1 MKIYHY
7 HSETLEYVGEGQ
19 ADESP
24 LESGVWLIPA
34 HATKA
39 VPPSPVEGKTRHFEG
54 GAWVYRD
61 VPPPPSPPEKT
72 SEEIKAEARRQ
83 IEVERDAKLAEGV
96 LWNGRRWHMDDV
108 MRSALQWRIMRWS
121 MGRLA
126 PDATLPVRAMDNT
139 IHMLGRD
146 EHMALAE
153 AIEATGGAI
162 YAESWAKKGAL

>member
-7 HSETLEYVGEGQ
+7 HPETQEYLGEGL

-24 LESGVWLIPA
+24 LEPGVWLIPA
-34 HATKA
+34 HATEA
-39 VPPSPVEGKTRHFEG
+39 APPPPVAGKTRHIEG

-72 SEEIKAEARRQ
+72 TEEIKAEARRQ
-83 IEVERDAKLAEGV
+83 IEAERDAKLAEGV
-96 LWNGRRWHMDDV
+96 LWNGKRWHMDDV
-108 MRSALQWRIMRWS
+108 MRSALQWRILRWQ

-126 PDATLPVRAMDNT
+126 PDATLPVRALDNT

-146 EHMALAE
+146 EHLALAE

-162 YAESWAKKGAL
+162 YAGSWAKKDAL

>member
-1 MKIYHY
+1 MTWLDLRLWLAAALVAALAWGGVQ
-7 HSETLEYVGEGQ
+7 TLRLSAEVQ
-19 ADESP
+19 
-24 LESGVWLIPA
+24 A
-34 HATKA
+34 HA
-39 VPPSPVEGKTRHFEG
+39 ETR
-54 GAWVYRD
+54 A
-61 VPPPPSPPEKT
+61 
-72 SEEIKAEARRQ
+72 
-83 IEVERDAKLAEGV
+83 ERDAKLAEGV

-126 PDATLPVRAMDNT
+126 LDATLPVRAMDNT

>member
-1 MKIYHY
+1 MANKIAIIDGTHVVVPLTP
-7 HSETLEYVGEGQ
+7 EEE
-19 ADESP
+19 ADAAVRSAAERPGVLRVLIES
-24 LESGVWLIPA
+24 
-34 HATKA
+34 
-39 VPPSPVEGKTRHFEG
+39 
-54 GAWVYRD
+54 D
-61 VPPPPSPPEKT
+61 
-72 SEEIKAEARRQ
+72 
-83 IEVERDAKLAEGV
+83 RDAKLAEGV

-162 YAESWAKKGAL
+162 YAESWAKKDAL